1 MRLGT
6 IYASILP
13 SFLGKL
19 GFVLGL
25 QFSLVLFAG
34 HYLFQG
40 FDAEGCI
47 HGLGQPS
54 PPHSMSA
61 PKSPVQSRCKPK
73 VLIEI
78 MLQISYNL
86 RSKAGKAV
94 REFENCKKRSLFPME
109 MDKKFM

>member
-1 MRLGT
+1 MADGLFPDEDPLDKYVKIGNYKFRVIGVLKKM
-6 IYASILP
+6 
-13 SFLGKL
+13 GKWV
-19 GFVLGL
+19 FK
-25 QFSLVLFAG
+25 FR
-34 HYLFQG
+34 
-40 FDAEGCI
+40 
-47 HGLGQPS
+47 PS

-94 REFENCKKRSLFPME
+94 RKFENCKK
-109 MDKKFM
+109 KKSVSNGNEIKKCMPLKKDG